1 MSQKTSLCHTVNAPG
16 EQKTFG
22 SLKLLP
28 SQAES
33 FTLPVAAAALASWRR
48 IFRRSSAAAAS
59 TTDERG
65 QHTGRANMHACGG
78 GGDSRLPRSD
88 HGHERPEGRRVR
100 CGCCAGVGGAGSLDT
115 VISRTASACVCV
127 CVCVCVCGSQM
138 QQMVLKQHAHR
149 GWRDAD
155 ARGRGTANPAQYC
168 GGHVE
173 QARRRWKHQ
182 ARVCLVV
189 RQTLSRIQL
198 SICM

>member
-65 QHTGRANMHACGG
+65 QHTGRANMHAGGG
-78 GGDSRLPRSD
+78 GGDSRLPTSD
-88 HGHERPEGRRVR
+88 HGHEQGRRVR
-100 CGCCAGVGGAGSLDT
+100 CRCCAGVGGAGSLDT
-115 VISRTASACVCV
+115 VISLQ
-127 CVCVCVCGSQM
+127 GPP
-138 QQMVLKQHAHR
+138 AHTR
-149 GWRDAD
+149 PPR
-155 ARGRGTANPAQYC
+155 
-168 GGHVE
+168 
-173 QARRRWKHQ
+173 QARRRRTRQRHCKHGTVLRG
-182 ARVCLVV
+182 ARGASSAAMETPSPCVPCRRTDAQPYIALYMYVIYIAIC
-189 RQTLSRIQL
+189 RYTLS
-198 SICM
+198 